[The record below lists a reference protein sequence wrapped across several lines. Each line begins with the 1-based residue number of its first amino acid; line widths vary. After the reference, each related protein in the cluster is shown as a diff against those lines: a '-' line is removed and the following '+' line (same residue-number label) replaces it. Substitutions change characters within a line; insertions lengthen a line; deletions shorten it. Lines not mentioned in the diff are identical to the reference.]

1 MKLEKEKKISR
12 TSSAKKFISGIEE
25 TLEAQIEDEVEAL
38 RSSKRLSLKDAI
50 LQLAIVGSQNTV
62 PTEEPTFAPTA
73 EPTYSPTEVPTAIPT
88 VSHAPTFEPT
98 YQQAKTANSLVT
110 FQIETAAKTCSE
122 FLSDSTVLVTT
133 KATVTAANADN
144 GVFWKCI
151 DSDGKTQFCDA
162 NQCVYDTG
170 AGLPTSRRRLDKQ
183 QKRRQPA
190 TRHHGSATHH
200 ALATDT
206 FTLFVNVTK
215 VFPPSTPDSVVK
227 EEAQALSADI
237 VAAFDNNEFTAILQD
252 VAKEENVPELITS
265 SSDAA
270 VTQNFVSELLINPPT
285 YAPTAAP
292 TAPSAQP
299 TYRST
304 KTPIARPTKAPVSSK
319 PSSIA
324 PSAIPTLAPSGP
336 SVAPTFAPT
345 AVPSSIAPSAAPS
358 SIAPTES
365 PSDVPSAAPSE
376 APSAGPTETPT
387 FKPTRKP
394 QPLPTP
400 SPTTVPSPGTAKLSV
415 TILTAQ
421 FAIRKNVPIRSNA
434 TTCHITGYQD
444 VPALE
449 LILKVEN
456 EGTADYIVSPSE
468 ISAEKCNQ
476 QVKSYPSFYSIQV
489 NSPVVTVKTRSE
501 KCIADTASLPR
512 YTCASDTTQGI
523 SAKDHLISS
532 QYVDMSNSGLV
543 DGQSYTVQV
552 TVLPKNVLYTAVSNV
567 FTLKYTAPASS
578 RKRNLREL
586 KAKPSS
592 SSPSDAF
599 LLALGDSTVL

>member
-1 MKLEKEKKISR
+1 MLLKLEKEKKISR

-88 VSHAPTFEPT
+88 VSHAPTSKPSL
-98 YQQAKTANSLVT
+98 QQAKTANSQVT

-133 KATVTAANADN
+133 KATVASANADD
-144 GVFWKCI
+144 GVFWKCV
-151 DSDGKTQFCDA
+151 DPDGKTQT
-162 NQCVYDTG
+162 VYDNG
-170 AGLPTSRRRLDKQ
+170 GGLPTSRRRLDKQ
-183 QKRRQPA
+183 QKSRQSV

-200 ALATDT
+200 VLATDK
-206 FTLFVNVTK
+206 FTLAVNVTK
-215 VFPPSTPDSVVK
+215 YFSPGTPDSVVK
-227 EEAQALSADI
+227 EEAQALSANV
-237 VAAFDNNEFTAILQD
+237 VAAFDNNEFTAILQEL
-252 VAKEENVPELITS
+252 AKEENVPELTTS

-270 VTQNFVSELLINPPT
+270 VTQTFVSEALINPPT

-292 TAPSAQP
+292 TAPSARP

-336 SVAPTFAPT
+336 SVAPTCAPT

-400 SPTTVPSPGTAKLSV
+400 SPTTAPSPGTAKLSV

-456 EGTADYIVSPSE
+456 DGTADYIVSPSE

-489 NSPVVTVKTRSE
+489 NSPVLTVKTRSE

-523 SAKDHLISS
+523 SAKDYLISS

-567 FTLKYTAPASS
+567 FTLQYTAPATS

-586 KAKPSS
+586 KAKQSS